1 MQNCH
6 NNFLLCC
13 AISCQ
18 FKEDEAIFAINPA
31 YRRVFFMPLKLVTNQ
46 NKKIGGFIMES
57 YGIISLLPPLLAIIL
72 AWCSKQVVLSL
83 FLGVFAGALITN
95 AYNPL
100 FAFMHTLD
108 NYILASLADSWNA
121 GIILFLLAMGG
132 MIGIINKSG
141 GILAIGEYVADK
153 ATSVAHTQFATWVM
167 GVLIFFD
174 DYANTLIVGNTM
186 RPITDKLKISREKLS
201 FIVDLTAAAVSS
213 VVPIS
218 TWIAFEVGV
227 IKDGFDALGIEANA
241 YGTFVQ
247 TIPFR
252 FYSLLALAFALI
264 LIYTGKDFG
273 PMLKAEKRA
282 RSTGETLRPGSTPM
296 VSNEIEEIKEP
307 EGESFSFFNA
317 FLPIIGVIIVTLVGL
332 WYNGGGAEAGT
343 SIQDAFGNA
352 DASVVLLWAAIS
364 GGLIAGVLA
373 LAKKILSIA
382 EVVDGWIDG
391 AKSMFKTNMIFK
403 LAWSIG
409 SITDDLGTANY
420 LVSLLEGNIM
430 PEIVPVM
437 IFAFSAFIA
446 FTIGSSWGTVA
457 IVMPLAIPLANSIGI
472 PMLPTIAAVLTASVM
487 GDHCSPIS
495 DTTIMSSTASA
506 VDHMDHVN
514 TQMPYALTV
523 GLVAAL
529 FGFLPAG
536 FGLSA
541 VYLLPL
547 GVIALYIIVQVIGK
561 KAENVI

>member
-1 MQNCH
+1 
-6 NNFLLCC
+6 
-13 AISCQ
+13 
-18 FKEDEAIFAINPA
+18 
-31 YRRVFFMPLKLVTNQ
+31 
-46 NKKIGGFIMES
+46 MEN

-72 AWCSKQVVLSL
+72 AWWSKQVVLSL

-108 NYILASLADSWNA
+108 DYILASLADSWNA

-141 GILAIGEYVADK
+141 GIVAIGEYVAEK
-153 ATSVAHTQFATWVM
+153 ANSVVKTQFAAWVM

-186 RPITDKLKISREKLS
+186 RPITDKMKISREKLA

-213 VVPIS
+213 IVPIS

-227 IKDGFDALGIEANA
+227 IRDGFDSLGLEMSA

-247 TIPFR
+247 TIPYR
-252 FYSLLALAFALI
+252 FYSIFALAFALI
-264 LIYTGKDFG
+264 IIFTAKDFG

-296 VSNEIEEIKEP
+296 VSQEMEEIKQP
-307 EGESFSFFNA
+307 EGKSFTFTNS
-317 FLPIIGVIIVTLVGL
+317 FLPIIGVIFVTLVGL
-332 WYNGGGAEAGT
+332 WYNGGGLEAGT
-343 SIQDAFGNA
+343 SIRDAFGNA
-352 DASVVLLWAAIS
+352 DASIVLLWAAITGS
-364 GGLIAGVLA
+364 FIAG
-373 LAKKILSIA
+373 ILSFSKGILNIS
-382 EVVDGWIDG
+382 ETVDGWIDG
-391 AKSMFKTNMIFK
+391 AKSMFIACLILV

-420 LVSLLEGNIM
+420 LVSILEGNII

>member
-1 MQNCH
+1 M
-6 NNFLLCC
+6 
-13 AISCQ
+13 
-18 FKEDEAIFAINPA
+18 D
-31 YRRVFFMPLKLVTNQ
+31 
-46 NKKIGGFIMES
+46 S
-57 YGIISLLPPLLAIIL
+57 YGLLSLVPPLLAIIL
-72 AWCSKQVVLSL
+72 AWWSKQVVLSL
-83 FLGVFAGALITN
+83 FLGVFAGAFIIN
-95 AYNPL
+95 GYNPL
-100 FAFMHTLD
+100 TAFMHTLD

-153 ATSVAHTQFATWVM
+153 ASSIAHTQFATWVM

-186 RPITDKLKISREKLS
+186 RPITDKIKISREKLS
-201 FIVDLTAAAVSS
+201 FLVDLTAAAVSS
-213 VVPIS
+213 IVPIS
-218 TWIAFEVGV
+218 TWIAFEVGL
-227 IKDGFDALGIEANA
+227 IKDGFDSLGIELNA
-241 YGTFVQ
+241 YATFVQ

-252 FYSLLALAFALI
+252 FYSVLALGFALI
-264 LIYTGKDFG
+264 LIFTGKDFG
-273 PMLKAEKRA
+273 PMLEAEKRA

-296 VSNEIEEIKEP
+296 VSDEIAEIEEP
-307 EGESFSFFNA
+307 EGASFTFFNS
-317 FLPIIGVIIVTLVGL
+317 FLPIVAVILVTLIGL

-352 DASVVLLWAAIS
+352 DASIVLLWASIAGS
-364 GGLIAGVLA
+364 FIAGVLA
-373 LAKKILSIA
+373 LGKGILNIQ
-382 EVVDGWIDG
+382 ETVDGWIDG
-391 AKSMFKTNMIFK
+391 AKSMFIATLILV

-420 LVSLLEGNIM
+420 LVSILEGNIM

-437 IFAFSAFIA
+437 IFILSSFIA

-472 PMLPTIAAVLTASVM
+472 PMLPTIAAVLTAGVM

-506 VDHMDHVN
+506 VDHMDHVR
-514 TQMPYALTV
+514 TQMPYAVTV
-523 GLVAAL
+523 GAVAAL

-536 FGLSA
+536 FGISA
-541 VYLLPL
+541 FYLLPIAFL
-547 GVIALYIIVQVIGK
+547 VLYVIVNVIGK
-561 KAENVI
+561 KAEEAIS